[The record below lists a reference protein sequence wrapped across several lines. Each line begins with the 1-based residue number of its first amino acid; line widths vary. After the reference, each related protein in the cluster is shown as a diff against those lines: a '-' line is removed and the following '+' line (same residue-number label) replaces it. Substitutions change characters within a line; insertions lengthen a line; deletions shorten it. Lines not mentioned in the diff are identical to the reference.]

1 MAAIAGFI
9 VTVLGSIIGMFAP
22 RSIAQMFMQD
32 ENQIQCAITCLQI
45 TTLGF
50 WMVGYQ
56 ITATNFFQA
65 LGMAGKSIF
74 LSLSRQIIFM
84 IPLLIFLPKVWN
96 LDGVWAAYPISDL
109 LATIVTTIMLLME
122 IKRIKSKE
130 RIIPEIA
137 NQ

>member
-1 MAAIAGFI
+1 
-9 VTVLGSIIGMFAP
+9 
-22 RSIAQMFMQD
+22 
-32 ENQIQCAITCLQI
+32 
-45 TTLGF
+45 
-50 WMVGYQ
+50 
-56 ITATNFFQA
+56 
-65 LGMAGKSIF
+65 
-74 LSLSRQIIFM
+74 M

>member
-1 MAAIAGFI
+1 
-9 VTVLGSIIGMFAP
+9 
-22 RSIAQMFMQD
+22 
-32 ENQIQCAITCLQI
+32 
-45 TTLGF
+45 
-50 WMVGYQ
+50 MVGYQ